1 MTGSFILSMQKF
13 VSLIFLDYLCNELSN
28 NDMIVT
34 DKSQQPLVSFIV
46 TCYNLP
52 VDMLCECIDS
62 ILKLNLQ
69 PQEREIIVID
79 DGSEVSPMN
88 DLLKYGDDIIY
99 VRQKNSGVSVARNSA
114 MDMAKG
120 QYLQLVDGDDFLLTA
135 PYEHCLD
142 ILRKNSDTDVV
153 MFDFTHDTNKVASI
167 FNPPVKKSGTE
178 LLRRENIRGAA
189 CCCLFRQSVRGQ
201 LAFTPG
207 IAYGEDEEFTPQL
220 LIRAE
225 TVYVTDA
232 KAYFYRERATSA
244 VHQTDET
251 SIQKRLSDTKAV
263 ILHLNE
269 LADRSPYSDKIA
281 LQRRVAQL
289 TMDYIYNTILLTRSE
304 EKLNQTLETLRQEG
318 LFPLPDH
325 DYSTKYKWFRRMTG
339 NRLGR
344 KILVQVLPLM
354 KRER

>member
-1 MTGSFILSMQKF
+1 MTAS
-13 VSLIFLDYLCNELSN
+13 DNRR
-28 NDMIVT
+28 
-34 DKSQQPLVSFIV
+34 QPLVSFIV

-52 VDMLCECIDS
+52 TDMLCECIDS

-69 PQEREIIVID
+69 SAEREIIVVD
-79 DGSEVSPMN
+79 DGSDQSPMN

-99 VRQKNSGVSVARNSA
+99 VRQKNGGVSVARNTA

-120 QYLQLVDGDDFLLTA
+120 QFIQIVDGDDCLLTV
-135 PYEHCLD
+135 PYEQCLD
-142 ILRKNSDTDVV
+142 LIRKNGDADVV
-153 MFDFTHDTNKVASI
+153 MFDFTHQNSQES
-167 FNPPVKKSGTE
+167 NPSANLRKKSGPD
-178 LLRRENIRGAA
+178 LLRTENIQGAA
-189 CCCLFRQSVRGQ
+189 CCCLFRQAVRGH

-232 KAYFYRERATSA
+232 KAYFYRERETSA
-244 VHQTDET
+244 VHQKDEAC
-251 SIQKRLSDTKAV
+251 IQKRLSDTKEV
-263 ILHLNE
+263 ILHLSQ
-269 LADRSPYSDKIA
+269 LADTRPQSDKVA

-304 EKLNQTLETLRQEG
+304 EKLNETLEDLRKDG

-325 DYSTKYKWFRRMTG
+325 PYSTKYTWFRRLSNNT
-339 NRLGR
+339 LGR
-344 KILVQVLPLM
+344 KMLLRALPLM
-354 KRER
+354 KKER

>member
-1 MTGSFILSMQKF
+1 MTA
-13 VSLIFLDYLCNELSN
+13 SN
-28 NDMIVT
+28 NT
-34 DKSQQPLVSFIV
+34 GQPLVSFIV

-62 ILKLNLQ
+62 ILKLNFQ
-69 PQEREIIVID
+69 AAEREIIVVD
-79 DGSEVSPMN
+79 DGSDQSPMN

-99 VRQKNSGVSVARNSA
+99 VRQKNNGVSVARNTA

-120 QYLQLVDGDDFLLTA
+120 QFIQIVDGDDCLLTA

-142 ILRKNSDTDVV
+142 IIRKNSDADVV
-153 MFDFTHDTNKVASI
+153 MFDFTHQRSGEQVHDRI
-167 FNPPVKKSGTE
+167 IKKNGSD
-178 LLRRENIRGAA
+178 LLRSENIRGAA
-189 CCCLFRQSVRGQ
+189 CCCLFRQAVRGQ

-232 KAYFYRERATSA
+232 KAYFYRERTTSA

-251 SIQKRLSDTKAV
+251 SIQKRLSDTKTV
-263 ILHLNE
+263 ILHLSR
-269 LADRSPYSDKIA
+269 LADTSPQSDKVA

-304 EKLNQTLETLRQEG
+304 ERLNETLEDLRKDN
-318 LFPLPDH
+318 LFPLPNH
-325 DYSTKYKWFRRMTG
+325 PYSTKYTWFRRLS
-339 NRLGR
+339 NNAIGR
-344 KILVQVLPLM
+344 KILLTTLPMM
-354 KRER
+354 KKER

>member
-1 MTGSFILSMQKF
+1 MT
-13 VSLIFLDYLCNELSN
+13 DN
-28 NDMIVT
+28 T
-34 DKSQQPLVSFIV
+34 RRPLVSFIV

-52 VDMLCECIDS
+52 TDMLCECIDS
-62 ILKLNLQ
+62 ILKLSLQ
-69 PQEREIIVID
+69 PDEREIIVVD

-99 VRQKNSGVSVARNSA
+99 VRQKNGGVSVARNTA

-120 QYLQLVDGDDFLLTA
+120 QYIQIVDGDDCLLTV

-142 ILRKNSDTDVV
+142 IVRHNSEADVV
-153 MFDFTHDTNKVASI
+153 MFDFTHDLSGSQVPDR
-167 FNPPVKKSGTE
+167 FQKKNGAE
-178 LLRRENIRGAA
+178 LLRTENIRGAA
-189 CCCLFRQSVRGQ
+189 CCCLFRQSVRGR

-232 KAYFYRERATSA
+232 KAYFYRERTTSA
-244 VHQTDET
+244 VHQTDEA
-251 SIQKRLSDTKAV
+251 SILKRLSDTKEV
-263 ILHLNE
+263 ILHLSR
-269 LADRSPYSDKIA
+269 LADTSPQSDKVA

-304 EKLNQTLETLRQEG
+304 EKLNETLGDLRKDG

-325 DYSTKYKWFRRMTG
+325 PYSTKYTCFRRLS
-339 NRLGR
+339 NSAIGR
-344 KILVQVLPLM
+344 KLLLTTLPLM
-354 KRER
+354 KKER

>member
-1 MTGSFILSMQKF
+1 MT
-13 VSLIFLDYLCNELSN
+13 
-28 NDMIVT
+28 VT
-34 DKSQQPLVSFIV
+34 DNTRQPLVSFIV

-52 VDMLCECIDS
+52 TDMLCECIDS

-69 PQEREIIVID
+69 AAEREIIVVD

-88 DLLKYGDDIIY
+88 DLLRYGDDIIY
-99 VRQKNSGVSVARNSA
+99 VRQKNGGVSVARNTA

-120 QYLQLVDGDDFLLTA
+120 QYIQIVDGDDCLLTVS
-135 PYEHCLD
+135 YEYCLD
-142 ILRKNSDTDVV
+142 IVRKNNDADVV
-153 MFDFTHDTNKVASI
+153 MFDFIHQSSSSQGDRPRVS
-167 FNPPVKKSGTE
+167 FRKKNGAE
-178 LLRRENIRGAA
+178 LMRSENIRGAA
-189 CCCLFRQSVRGQ
+189 CCCLFRQAVRGQ

-225 TVYVTDA
+225 TVYITDA
-232 KAYFYRERATSA
+232 KAYYYRERATSA

-263 ILHLNE
+263 ILHLSQ
-269 LADRSPYSDKIA
+269 LADTSPQSDKVA

-289 TMDYIYNTILLTRSE
+289 TMDYIYNTILLTRSND
-304 EKLNQTLETLRQEG
+304 KLNETLDDLRKDG

-325 DYSTKYKWFRRMTG
+325 PYSTKYAWFRRLS
-339 NRLGR
+339 NSAIGR
-344 KILVQVLPLM
+344 KILLTTLPLM
-354 KRER
+354 KKER